1 LIFLLS
7 NKILQLVE
15 EQKEKQEPA
24 YSSNFRAGRKRT
36 YFFDIRQ
43 TKTED
48 YYLVMTE
55 SSRRKEGGYNRQRIV
70 LYKEDLKKFIES
82 MEESLDFFKSQLMPD
97 FNFDTAYQENQDRM
111 AAEREERDRLRAES
125 GDPEMENT
133 APKVER
139 IEREAF
145 VKPTPA
151 PVPTSAPVTPPSA
164 NTNNTIDDDMSW

>member
-1 LIFLLS
+1 MLTIKKLL
-7 NKILQLVE
+7 LVE

-24 YSSNFRAGRKRT
+24 FSSNFRAGRKRT

-97 FNFDTAYQENQDRM
+97 FNFDTAYQENQDRL

-125 GDPEMENT
+125 GDAEMDTVPSAENT
-133 APKVER
+133 VRPEKLE
-139 IEREAF
+139 
-145 VKPTPA
+145 VKEHK
-151 PVPTSAPVTPPSA
+151 PVSHTPPVA
-164 NTNNTIDDDMSW
+164 NNQGIDDDMSW